1 MGVSCVGVFSQH
13 MSSSKASNYLLEN
26 SSLDLP
32 SRDATPPST
41 KAGYLWY
48 AEPRTFGT
56 HWIRLYFSIK
66 KGMLLSEVWE
76 RSCYYFLLTYI
87 VCFINSRRKWR
98 FQYRW
103 VWISAMLRY
112 ACEHVQSSRWGK
124 LIHYELMDRNSLK
137 FNWTV
142 ADSAFSGVVVAAVWC
157 WFDVI
162 VLNSVSRKVIS
173 QSVQFLY

>member
-66 KGMLLSEVWE
+66 KGMLLSEV
-76 RSCYYFLLTYI
+76 
-87 VCFINSRRKWR
+87 
-98 FQYRW
+98 
-103 VWISAMLRY
+103 
-112 ACEHVQSSRWGK
+112 
-124 LIHYELMDRNSLK
+124 
-137 FNWTV
+137 
-142 ADSAFSGVVVAAVWC
+142 
-157 WFDVI
+157 
-162 VLNSVSRKVIS
+162 
-173 QSVQFLY
+173 